1 MKSINDHFNL
11 RHSPFADTHPV
22 TTPYLSK
29 PESADMER
37 MLMLVGEGKCFSITG
52 EPGSGKSMLMRSL
65 SAKLDEKAFRCAHV
79 AYSGQKPG
87 AVLRDICDH
96 LRIDATGRGSL
107 LARLRK
113 SFARSSENPFAVIL
127 LDEAQDLPMESM
139 LELFSLTHDTHE
151 RTSTASVILCGHPVM
166 EKRLALDSFASVKS
180 RLACRFRTRPLDEA
194 GTKEFIAHRLSTVKA
209 PKDIFHEDA
218 LRLISIDGKGN
229 RRAIMNLAGN
239 CLQLAAAR
247 SENVVTADIA
257 YEVCNEM
264 K

>member
-11 RHSPFADTHPV
+11 RHSPFADTYPI
-22 TTPYLSK
+22 TAPYLSK
-29 PESADMER
+29 TEAADIER
-37 MLMLVGEGKCFSITG
+37 MLMLIGEGKSFSITG
-52 EPGSGKSMLMRSL
+52 EPGSGKSMLMRTLAS
-65 SAKLDEKAFRCAHV
+65 KFDGKAYRIAHV

-87 AVLRDICDH
+87 AVLRDVCDQ

-113 SFARSSENPFAVIL
+113 SFSRSSENPFAVVL

-139 LELFSLTHDTHE
+139 FELFSLTHDTHE
-151 RTSTASVILCGHPVM
+151 RTSAASIVLCGHPVL

-180 RLACRFRTRPLDEA
+180 RLACRFRAKPLDEA
-194 GTKEFIAHRLSTVKA
+194 ETRAFIAHRLATVKA
-209 PKDIFHEDA
+209 PKEIFHEDA
-218 LRLISIDGKGN
+218 LRLIGIDGKGN
-229 RRAIMNLAGN
+229 RRTIMNLAGN
-239 CLQLAAAR
+239 SLQLACAR